1 MTVTYRE
8 IKADILSKISDGR
21 LKPGALLP
29 SEIELAESYVCA
41 RATVNR
47 AMRELTEEG
56 IVERKRKAG
65 TRVRMSPLRE
75 ARFEIPVV
83 RKEIEALGAAYAYR
97 LIARE
102 ETTAPGWLG
111 ARFEVAET
119 APVLHLTCLHFAGAE
134 PYQLEDR
141 WINLEA
147 LPEAAA
153 VDFEGRGPN
162 EWLLETV
169 PYTDAEISF
178 SATHAEADMARH
190 LGCQPGDALFQAE
203 RATWWQG
210 QAITHVRLV
219 FRRGHRMTTRY

>member
-1 MTVTYRE
+1 MTITYRD
-8 IKADILSKISDGR
+8 IKADILGKISDGSFR
-21 LKPGALLP
+21 PGTLLP
-29 SEIELAESYVCA
+29 SEVELAERYACA

-47 AMRELTEEG
+47 AMRELTDEG

-65 TRVRMSPLRE
+65 TRVRLSPLRQ
-75 ARFEIPVV
+75 ARFEIPIV
-83 RKEIEALGAAYAYR
+83 RQEIEALGARYAYR

-102 ETTAPGWLG
+102 ETGAPGWLA
-111 ARFEVAET
+111 ARFDVGQA
-119 APVLHLTCLHFAGAE
+119 APVLHLVCVHFAGAE
-134 PYQLEDR
+134 PYQMEDR
-141 WINLEA
+141 WINLTA
-147 LPEAAA
+147 LPAAA
-153 VDFEGRGPN
+153 AERFEDRGPN

-178 SATHAEADMARH
+178 SATHADSDMARH

-210 QAITHVRLV
+210 QAITYVRLM